1 MRFTY
6 RFFIIQSKK
15 LNYQYE
21 NDFTQ
26 GFCDNAPEGYNFE
39 ADCDASCP
47 WCFPYYADPSLVLY
61 GETAYDAGAKW
72 AKHVYNDLK
81 EAIENESNY
90 TD

>member
-15 LNYQYE
+15 RNYQYE

-26 GFCDNAPEGYNFE
+26 GFCDNAPEGYDFN
-39 ADCDASCP
+39 ADCETSYP
-47 WCFPYYADPSLVLY
+47 WCFPYYAQPDLIIY
-61 GETAYDAGAKW
+61 AENAYAAGAKW

-81 EAIENESNY
+81 ELLAG
-90 TD
+90 